1 MYLLNSLS
9 SVVFKINPCNIL
21 TSSAT
26 KLAIGVH
33 TREFSREATY
43 TENSFGVD
51 ENSSKF
57 ASSIFKIK

>member
-1 MYLLNSLS
+1 MYLLNSFS
-9 SVVFKINPCNIL
+9 SVVFKIKPCNIR

-33 TREFSREATY
+33 TRAFKREATY

-51 ENSSKF
+51 ENNSKF
-57 ASSIFKIK
+57 ANSI